1 MKFNDRDV
9 SKRTIGLALSGGG
22 SRAIAFH
29 LGCLRALNN
38 FGILEEIS
46 ALSSVSGGSVIG
58 AFLITH
64 DGDFKSFEETI
75 RLLLSEGLVQ
85 SAMRRLFGLH
95 GIEIIF
101 SFLLNAVF
109 ALVVSVIRTIGRVIC
124 SFPIVGQFGLPLR
137 NVRSPMRR
145 FASRTTLLEL
155 TLDEKLF
162 KGRRLTDLP
171 SHPNLIVN
179 ATELRTGSAFRFGA
193 RESGSWRFGRVNANA
208 ISVAHAVTAS
218 AAYPLFLPAID
229 EILEFSKAGRAECH
243 RVILTDGGVYDNLG
257 VSSFWPDRSSE
268 VSLNVDR
275 VDTIVC
281 CSAGYGLREEP
292 PSQFWFARM
301 NSVFSAL
308 FDRAQNSSMQ
318 RLHDF
323 RKSGE
328 IKAFVLPYLGQRD
341 DRLPNPPENL
351 VKREDAHSYPTNFNP
366 MPRDWIDRLSLRGEQ
381 LTTCLVRAYLPE
393 LVKE

>member
-193 RESGSWRFGRVNANA
+193 RIRQL
-208 ISVAHAVTAS
+208 AVWAS
-218 AAYPLFLPAID
+218 
-229 EILEFSKAGRAECH
+229 
-243 RVILTDGGVYDNLG
+243 
-257 VSSFWPDRSSE
+257 
-268 VSLNVDR
+268 
-275 VDTIVC
+275 
-281 CSAGYGLREEP
+281 
-292 PSQFWFARM
+292 
-301 NSVFSAL
+301 
-308 FDRAQNSSMQ
+308 
-318 RLHDF
+318 
-323 RKSGE
+323 
-328 IKAFVLPYLGQRD
+328 
-341 DRLPNPPENL
+341 
-351 VKREDAHSYPTNFNP
+351 
-366 MPRDWIDRLSLRGEQ
+366 
-381 LTTCLVRAYLPE
+381 
-393 LVKE
+393 